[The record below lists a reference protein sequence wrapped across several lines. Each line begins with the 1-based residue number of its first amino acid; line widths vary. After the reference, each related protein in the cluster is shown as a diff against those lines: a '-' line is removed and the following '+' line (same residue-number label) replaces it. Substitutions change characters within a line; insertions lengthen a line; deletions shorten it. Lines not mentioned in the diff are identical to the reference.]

1 VSNTASAATQEH
13 AADEVAATPPVSPV
27 AADSTSG
34 GASAGNATLP
44 EEGTNEEPQTFLG
57 WTPTDRWFF
66 GIVAAVILGSVAIH
80 LFRLSGWGL
89 TPIAIHRPEDRK
101 YEFQLDINTATWVEW
116 MQLEGLGETLARRV
130 VEDRTA
136 NGPFQSIDDV
146 ARVNGIG
153 PAKLRLIR
161 PWLTFKPAP
170 SK

>member
-1 VSNTASAATQEH
+1 VSKAAPATTQEH
-13 AADEVAATPPVSPV
+13 AADEVAATLPVSPV
-27 AADSTSG
+27 TADSVSG
-34 GASAGNATLP
+34 GESARNVTLP
-44 EEGTNEEPQTFLG
+44 EGASDEEPQTFLG
-57 WTPTDRWFF
+57 WTATDRWFF
-66 GIVAAVILGSVAIH
+66 GIVAAVILVSVAIH

-89 TPIAIHRPEDRK
+89 TPIAIHRPDDRK

-116 MQLEGLGETLARRV
+116 MQLEGIGETLARRV
-130 VEDRTA
+130 VDDRTA

-161 PWLTFKPAP
+161 PWLTFKPAT